1 MKARIVLTAFL
12 CTLAG
17 YAGAETAGEKLFN
30 HKCAMCH
37 VVRGRGG
44 QIGPELTSVA
54 GRLSEA
60 QLRAKIA
67 FPKRSNP
74 SSIMPSFQTLP
85 AADMNALI
93 SYLKTLR

>member
-1 MKARIVLTAFL
+1 MRFVVALTAL
-12 CTLAG
+12 LMVTVG
-17 YAGAETAGEKLFN
+17 DAGAETAGEKLFN

-37 VVRGRGG
+37 VVRGKGG
-44 QIGPELTSVA
+44 QIGPELTTVA

-60 QLRAKIA
+60 QLRAKVA

-74 SSIMPSFQTLP
+74 ASMMPSFQTLP